1 MQIPEIKICGLIS
14 EEDIG
19 LVNQYD
25 VAYTGMVL
33 FYEKSKRNISLEKAK
48 HLLRLLRSDIK
59 PVAVT
64 VSPTPEQIREIEAAG
79 FSYLQIHGVL
89 SDEVLQTATLPIF
102 RAFNMADA
110 GQPSLE
116 AGNEKIVAYL
126 FDGKVPGGGKV
137 FDWSL
142 AKDFLAAQSGNK
154 KMILAGGLTA
164 SNVAD
169 GIRILQPDIVDV
181 SSAVEKDTG
190 SGKDNEKI
198 RLFVKA
204 VQDVANI
211 G

>member
-1 MQIPEIKICGLIS
+1 MQIPEIKICGLVS
-14 EEDIG
+14 EADIR
-19 LVNQYD
+19 LVNQYNITY
-25 VAYTGMVL
+25 AGMVL
-33 FYEKSKRNISLEKAK
+33 FYEKSKRNIPLVKAK
-48 HLLRLLRSDIK
+48 QLLGLLRPAIK

-64 VSPTPEQIREIEAAG
+64 VSPTPEQVREIEAAG

-102 RAFNMADA
+102 RAFNMDDT
-110 GQPSLE
+110 GQSSLE

-154 KMILAGGLTA
+154 KMILAGGLTP
-164 SNVAD
+164 SNIAE
-169 GIRILQPDIVDV
+169 GIRTLRPDIVDV

-190 SGKDNEKI
+190 PGKDNEKI
-198 RLFVKA
+198 RLFVEA
-204 VQDVANI
+204 VQNI
-211 G
+211 